1 MLNDISALPSWS
13 RVNEGMAKM
22 YSGEVLGKLPV
33 VQHFLFGSL
42 WRATWTPSR
51 APCPPE
57 APVLPGSGNGGGGG
71 WASRGGIG
79 AAGVRPAAVAVSPVD
94 TGVSAVPQE
103 ENTVP
108 VDDPDRAV
116 APWVTQPM
124 HLRVA
129 VPHGGAAGVAGIA
142 AGADAGSAGGGGD
155 GGGSTSTASNL
166 LHAFGPLPHISP
178 QRAAQM
184 DAEDAAAAA
193 GGAAGALDA
202 GEGGAAPTDG

>member
-1 MLNDISALPSWS
+1 MLNDISALPTWS

-57 APVLPGSGNGGGGG
+57 APALPGSGGSGGGG
-71 WASRGGIG
+71 WASRSGIG
-79 AAGVRPAAVAVSPVD
+79 AAGVRHAAALAHAD
-94 TGVSAVPQE
+94 GGVSAVLQE
-103 ENTVP
+103 DNTVP

-124 HLRVA
+124 HLRGA
-129 VPHGGAAGVAGIA
+129 VPHGGTAGVAGVST
-142 AGADAGSAGGGGD
+142 GATEDGAGSGGGG
-155 GGGSTSTASNL
+155 GGAVSTASNL

-178 QRAAQM
+178 QRAAQL

-193 GGAAGALDA
+193 GAAGALEA
-202 GEGGAAPTDG
+202 GEGDAALADS